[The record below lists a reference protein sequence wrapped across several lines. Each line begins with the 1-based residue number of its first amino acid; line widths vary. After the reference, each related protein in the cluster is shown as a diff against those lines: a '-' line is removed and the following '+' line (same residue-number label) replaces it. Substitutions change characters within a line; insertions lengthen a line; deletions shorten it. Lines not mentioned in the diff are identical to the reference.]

1 MKTHFSSLLRLIVCV
16 GFPLK
21 IVQEE
26 GKRRIVIR
34 FLLFS
39 QGMIVSGGL
48 FEKTIVTIYKCNRH

>member
-1 MKTHFSSLLRLIVCV
+1 MKTHFSSLLGLIVSVC
-16 GFPLK
+16 FPLK

-48 FEKTIVTIYKCNRH
+48 FEKTIVTIYKCNRD